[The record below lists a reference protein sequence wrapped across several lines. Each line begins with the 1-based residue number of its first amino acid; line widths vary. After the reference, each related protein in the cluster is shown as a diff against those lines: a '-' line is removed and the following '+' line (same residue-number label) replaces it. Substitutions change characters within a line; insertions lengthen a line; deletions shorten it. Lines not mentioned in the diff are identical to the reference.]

1 MAVPIWKDKEV
12 VLGSGASY
20 DFEIRLGSSS
30 GAAIYAGTAYK
41 RPGATNTVV
50 RINDVCADWLAAGLP
65 ALAPVGFTALDLAA
79 KFSVCAYISGSWTEK
94 ELVEFYNDW
103 SYDRLFDVSADPLS
117 CPIMAELDPRQ
128 TILVSVI
135 NAASV
140 TFTLTYLDGTTST
153 VVVSI
158 AHSADFNDDFND
170 DFSDLGTGS
179 TSGAAVLDLSQ
190 FTDLAQVSA
199 NGVTWDVRDNTCA
212 RYAVYYTNA
221 YGGWDSLILDGIA
234 RTSDALTRH
243 TAMREYNNADSDRR
257 GWMDF
262 AVEVE
267 RNWELNTGILT
278 DDQSE
283 LMHHLLNST
292 NVFLYDFFLGEITP
306 VVLTDVGAQ
315 RKTYKGNGRQVIQYT
330 FNAKEAQTQVR
341 R

>member
-199 NGVTWDVRDNTCA
+199 NGVTWEVRDNTCA

-257 GWMDF
+257 SWMDF

>member
-199 NGVTWDVRDNTCA
+199 NGVTWEVRDNTCA

-221 YGGWDSLILDGIA
+221 YGGWDSIILDGIA

>member
-1 MAVPIWKDKEV
+1 MAIPIWKDKTV
-12 VLGSGASY
+12 TLGSGASY

-30 GAAIYAGTAYK
+30 GPAIYAGKAYK
-41 RPGATNTVV
+41 RPGASNTVV
-50 RINDVCADWLAAGLP
+50 RINDICADWLAAGLP
-65 ALAPVGFTALDLAA
+65 ALAPVGFTALELAA
-79 KFSVCAYISGSWTEK
+79 KFSVCAYISGSWTQK
-94 ELVEFYNDW
+94 ELVEFYDDW

-117 CPIMAELDPRQ
+117 CPIIAELDPRQ
-128 TILVSVI
+128 TVLVSVI

-140 TFTLTYLDGTTST
+140 TFTLTYADNTTST
-153 VVVSI
+153 VVVNI

-179 TSGAAVLDLSQ
+179 TSGAAVLDLSS
-190 FTDLAQVSA
+190 FTDLVSVSA
-199 NGVTWDVRDNTCA
+199 NGVTWKVRQDTCA
-212 RYAVYYTNA
+212 RYLVYYTNA

-243 TAMREYNNADSDRR
+243 TALREYDNNDSDQR
-257 GWMDF
+257 GWKDY

-267 RNWELNTGILT
+267 RNWELNTGFLT

-292 NVFLYDFFLGEITP
+292 DVFLYDLSTGEITP
-306 VVLTDVGAQ
+306 VVLTDTGAQ
-315 RKTYKGNGRQVIQYT
+315 RKTYRGNGRQVIQYT
-330 FNAKEAQTQVR
+330 FNAKEAQLQVR

>member
-1 MAVPIWKDKEV
+1 M
-12 VLGSGASY
+12 
-20 DFEIRLGSSS
+20 
-30 GAAIYAGTAYK
+30 
-41 RPGATNTVV
+41 
-50 RINDVCADWLAAGLP
+50 
-65 ALAPVGFTALDLAA
+65 
-79 KFSVCAYISGSWTEK
+79 
-94 ELVEFYNDW
+94 
-103 SYDRLFDVSADPLS
+103 
-117 CPIMAELDPRQ
+117 
-128 TILVSVI
+128 
-135 NAASV
+135 